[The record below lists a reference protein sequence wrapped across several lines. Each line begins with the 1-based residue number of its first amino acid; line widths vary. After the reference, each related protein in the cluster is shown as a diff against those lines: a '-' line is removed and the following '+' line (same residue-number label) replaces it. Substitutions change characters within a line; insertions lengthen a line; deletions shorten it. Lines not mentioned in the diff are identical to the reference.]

1 MADAPAAAAPTPP
14 DAAPPRP
21 PEGRLRKFVRETRTL
36 VVVIVVLLAGRSTLA
51 DWNEVPTGS
60 MNPTILEGDRIFVN
74 KLAYGLK
81 VPFTTWH
88 LARWD
93 RPQRGHVVVFYAPE
107 DGTRMVK
114 RVIGTPGDTI
124 ELRDNHLFVNGEAA
138 AYGPFD
144 PTTVTAIPQGMI
156 DGPPTPPGMRPMKPM
171 FRTET
176 PPGAS
181 PHPLMILPFKDGMR
195 DYGPVTVPAG
205 KYVMLGD
212 NRDNSRD
219 SRYWGFV
226 DEDQIVGKSTGVA
239 FSFDPAG
246 TLKPRWARFGKGLE

>member
-1 MADAPAAAAPTPP
+1 MADAPDAAATPSGKPPAP
-14 DAAPPRP
+14 ARP
-21 PEGRLRKFVRETRTL
+21 PETKLRKFIRETRTL

-93 RPQRGHVVVFYAPE
+93 RPQRGQIVVFYAPE

-114 RVIGTPGDTI
+114 RVIGTPGDKVQLI
-124 ELRDNHLFVNGEAA
+124 DNELYVNGQPST
-138 AYGPFD
+138 YGPFD
-144 PTTVTAIPQGMI
+144 PHTVTEIPQVMI
-156 DGPPTPPGMRPMKPM
+156 DGPAPRPGEPPMAPE
-171 FRTET
+171 FQTET
-176 PPGAS
+176 PPGAG
-181 PHPLMILPFKDGMR
+181 PHPVMKLPFRR
-195 DYGPVTVPAG
+195 DTKRNYGPVTVPPG
-205 KYVMLGD
+205 KYLMLGD

-219 SRYWGFV
+219 SRYWGEV
-226 DEDQIVGKSTGVA
+226 DEDQIVGKATGIA
-239 FSFDPAG
+239 FSFDPTA
-246 TLKPRWARFGKGLE
+246 TLKPRWQRF